1 MKQKTALAQL
11 RDKLLKAET
20 NEKTDFAKG
29 YMQCLKDIALS
40 IELQMFPIEQNQM
53 EEMYIEG
60 LKDEGIYHKHFISNA
75 TESFNDNFEQHDHT
89 TSNSTGAIQV

>member
-53 EEMYIEG
+53 EEMYNRG
-60 LKDEGIYHKHFISNA
+60 AGDLFRSDNPCHNSKD
-75 TESFNDNFEQHDHT
+75 TFNEKFEQK
-89 TSNSTGAIQV
+89 

>member
-11 RDKLLKAET
+11 REKLLEAET

-40 IELQMFPIEQNQM
+40 IELQMFPIEQKQM
-53 EEMYIEG
+53 EEMYDAG
-60 LKDEGIYHKHFISNA
+60 FYRTRKR
-75 TESFNDNFEQHDHT
+75 FNDKFEQT
-89 TSNSTGAIQV
+89 